1 MLLIYGVHYTIRNF
15 MKIAFL
21 LALSATFGNLFAS
34 TQAPNLF
41 YLGPVKQIKTAIFH
55 TWKPDNV
62 KAVFVITPGF
72 GENPNNTDLLELNEW
87 KKYAFAHSMGL
98 MLVDFSS
105 TAIPPQGK
113 DQNLVSIDGVSDV
126 IKEGIAQEFKD
137 NLPVFF
143 YGRNDQS
150 TQYVLSMI
158 SLAPDSLLGWC
169 CNGPEFLKYCP
180 HLPAGMPPGIVSCT
194 TDSIRYDDAQ
204 KFFSL
209 GRKNQ
214 NKWAWVS
221 SQSSNSAKLRD
232 FIGKYF
238 LSLMNS
244 PVGQWRNAN
253 TNEIVE
259 SNVADSDP
267 IDTAWLPDSEIGNK
281 WAELQTSR
289 PDKPLVIEKDV
300 DLSGHQLPNI
310 QLYLKIPNG
319 AKDAS
324 GVDGVMAYCTWTRE
338 RDTLVQQLSNDVD
351 QPPEKIELPS
361 VQMLRFASKHNL
373 AVLTWSTPGDWDTGG
388 NGDEIKGKAKLEV
401 DRQFDLFAAGWE
413 QGVSELCHD
422 YKLPEDKYLLFG
434 MSRGAQW
441 AHRLLLR
448 NPKRF
453 LAINIHVSGSYDEP
467 TEGGKKCLWLVTS
480 GEADPGLP
488 HSKQFYAGCQ
498 KMGYSILFKAPEG
511 LGHEMRPDVDS
522 LRNAF
527 FEYALSIKN
536 QSESPTDLSSI
547 ISLQNAKYVGD
558 LVSQKVV
565 PADKA
570 DQINLENQVY
580 LPTDALADAWQ
591 IPPPLDLLEPTTSNS
606 ASVPTTV
613 SKEIPLS
620 STPSI
625 KTADGATPVALVP
638 GVQDTSNSSA
648 SIDSTKVKSATV
660 NASTKIET
668 ITPNGGHAS
677 MPLDIGAK
685 LTIIS
690 INADGTVT
698 AVSEFHFKGQVP
710 QSCITIDKP

>member
-1 MLLIYGVHYTIRNF
+1 
-15 MKIAFL
+15 MKIALL
-21 LALSATFGNLFAS
+21 LALSAVCGNLFAAD
-34 TQAPNLF
+34 QDANLF
-41 YLGPVKQIKTAIFH
+41 YIGPIKQIKTAIIH
-55 TWKPDNV
+55 TWKPASV

-72 GENPNNTDLLELNEW
+72 GEDPNSLDRLELSQW
-87 KKYAFAHSMGL
+87 KQYAFAHSIGL
-98 MLVDFSS
+98 MLVDFTSS
-105 TAIPPQGK
+105 SVLPQDK

-150 TQYVLSMI
+150 TRYVLSMM

-169 CNGPEFLKYCP
+169 CNGPDFFKYYP
-180 HLPAGMPPGIVSCT
+180 HLPAAMPPGIVSCT

-214 NKWAWVS
+214 NKWSWIG
-221 SQSSNSAKLRD
+221 SQSSKSAKLRD
-232 FIGKYF
+232 FIGQYF
-238 LSLMNS
+238 VSLLDS
-244 PVGQWRNAN
+244 HAGQWRNIK
-253 TNEIVE
+253 TREVVE
-259 SNVADSDP
+259 STVADNDP
-267 IDTAWLPDSEIGNK
+267 MDTVWLPDPEIGNK
-281 WAELQTSR
+281 WAELQADP
-289 PDKPLVIEKDV
+289 PDKPLIIEKDV

-338 RDTLVQQLSNDVD
+338 RDTLIQQLSNDLD

-361 VQMLRFASKHNL
+361 VQMLRFASRHNL

-388 NGDEIKGKAKLEV
+388 NGEDIKGKEKYAV

-413 QGVSELCHD
+413 QGVSELCRD

-453 LAINIHVSGSYDEP
+453 LAVSIHVSGSYDEP
-467 TEGGKKCLWLVTS
+467 TEGGKNCLWLVTS
-480 GEADPGLP
+480 GGEDPGLP
-488 HSKQFYAGCQ
+488 HSKQFYASCQ

-511 LGHEMRPDVDS
+511 LGHQMRPDVDS
-522 LRNAF
+522 LRDAF
-527 FEYALSIKN
+527 FEYALSIKK
-536 QSESPTDLSSI
+536 QGESPTDSSSI

-558 LVSQKVV
+558 LDSQKVV
-565 PADKA
+565 TVDKA
-570 DQINLENQVY
+570 DQINTGNQVY
-580 LPTDALADAWQ
+580 LPTDALANAWQ
-591 IPPPLDLLEPTTSNS
+591 IPPPPDLVEPAASNLVCVS
-606 ASVPTTV
+606 SVT
-613 SKEIPLS
+613 SKEIPPSL
-620 STPSI
+620 TPSI
-625 KTADGATPVALVP
+625 KTDAAISATSLPIA
-638 GVQDTSNSSA
+638 QNSPNGSA
-648 SIDSTKVKSATV
+648 STDPAKVQSATV
-660 NASTKIET
+660 TSVTRIEAT
-668 ITPNGGHAS
+668 TPSGGHAS
-677 MPLDIGAK
+677 MPLDVGAK

-690 INADGTVT
+690 INDDGTVT
-698 AVSEFHFKGQVP
+698 AISEFHFKGQVS
-710 QSCITIDKP
+710 QKYITIDKP